1 METLREFLKGWM
13 GKGLLILF
21 MLPLVITGFE
31 SIVRSGDDPNAV
43 AKVGDQNIDGAT
55 LQNQINTRRQALLE
69 QVNGDGSLIREPALR
84 DQVLQ
89 SMIERYLLIHQSNQ
103 LGFTVSDATITQM
116 LATEKTFLDGNGK
129 FSNELFGDFLKQRGM
144 TKDQL
149 FDSLRQDM
157 VVSAFSRGIINTA
170 VFANANVDKLIAQ
183 QSQMRPLSV
192 ARIAW
197 QPFATQVNIADTEIT
212 NFYNQNKATLISP
225 EQVDL
230 SYLVVDKNALNVPA
244 PTAQEIEQQYQV
256 YLSNNGQQT
265 EYDLA
270 MILMSGSNAQATLT
284 SLKQKLDSNPAEFA
298 NLAKQYSEDAGS
310 KDNGGNIGAIN
321 KDMFPNEYSQI
332 MSAVQALQVG
342 QVTAPIKTSYGYHLF
357 KLNKINGATPPT
369 LDSIKATLI
378 EQVSQQ
384 KRDAQYQDLI
394 GKINNDA
401 ATGASIAEIANRYHL
416 PVQTL
421 NNYGKTDNSSALNQ
435 PAVITAVFDPVT
447 LQEGSVSVGVD
458 LKGKT
463 VWVQPK
469 NHRPSKPLSQ
479 AEAVPVIKTRLTEKK
494 AKELAL
500 AQANTIA
507 TQIKQNGNLASAKVP
522 FQNLGNVSRQ
532 SPTLLPEE
540 RSVAFSVPASANAPA
555 VMTQATSQGASVL
568 VGGTITQDNSQL
580 NPELRAQTAK
590 IIRENIGQ
598 SQFEDYLAYLREVVP
613 VKIKP
618 VEAQAV
624 TP

>member
-43 AKVGDQNIDGAT
+43 AKVGEQNIDSAT
-55 LQNQINTRRQALLE
+55 LQNQISARRQALLE
-69 QVNGDGSLIREPALR
+69 QVGGDTSLIREPVLR

-89 SMIERYLLIHQSNQ
+89 SMVERYLLIHQSNQ

-116 LATEKTFLDGNGK
+116 LATEKTFLDSNGK
-129 FSNELFGDFLKQRGM
+129 FSNDLFGDFLRQRGM

-170 VFANANVDKLIAQ
+170 VFPNASVDKLIGQ

-197 QPFATQVNIADTEIT
+197 QPFASQVQITDTEIA

-244 PTAQEIEQQYQV
+244 PTAQEIEQQYQT
-256 YLSNNGQQT
+256 YLNNNGQQT

-270 MILMSGSNAQATLT
+270 MILMSSNNAQTTLA

-310 KDNGGNIGAIN
+310 KDNGGNIGTIS

-332 MSAVQALQVG
+332 MSAVKSLQVG

-369 LDSIKATLI
+369 LDSIKSILI
-378 EQVSQQ
+378 EQASQQ
-384 KRDAQYQDLI
+384 KRDTQYQELI

-416 PVQTL
+416 AVQTL
-421 NNYGKTDNSSALNQ
+421 NNYGKTDNTSALTQ

-469 NHRPSKPLSQ
+469 NHRPSQPLSQ
-479 AEAVPVIKTRLTEKK
+479 AEAVPVIKARLTEKK
-494 AKELAL
+494 AKDLAL
-500 AQANTIA
+500 AQANAIA
-507 TQIKQNGNLASAKVP
+507 TQIKQTNNLTSAKVP

-532 SPTLLPEE
+532 SPNLLPEE

-555 VMTQATSQGASVL
+555 VITQATSQGASVL
-568 VGGTITQDNSQL
+568 IGGAITQDNSQL
-580 NPELRAQTAK
+580 SPELRAQTAR

-598 SQFEDYLAYLREVVP
+598 SQFEDYLAYLREIVP
-613 VKIKP
+613 VNIKP
-618 VEAQAV
+618 VDAPTT